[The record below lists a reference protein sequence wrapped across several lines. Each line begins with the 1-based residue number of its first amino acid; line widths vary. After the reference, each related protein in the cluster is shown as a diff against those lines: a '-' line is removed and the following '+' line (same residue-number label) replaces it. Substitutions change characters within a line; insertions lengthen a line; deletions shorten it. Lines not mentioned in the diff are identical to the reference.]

1 MGLVQSYLQHDT
13 VCNAQPAEGIRE
25 GGGRLRVSLKRC
37 FQKVHIVMACSI
49 AIGDQQDIPALL
61 NSEAQR
67 YQGWNNGR

>member
-1 MGLVQSYLQHDT
+1 
-13 VCNAQPAEGIRE
+13 
-25 GGGRLRVSLKRC
+25 
-37 FQKVHIVMACSI
+37 VMACSI